1 MDWYLLKTWT
11 GQEEELVKEIRRS
24 VPQDLYQECFVI
36 YQERIWRRQ
45 QKSIVHVEPLFPGC
59 VFFTCQGRGVFG
71 KADGMEGRMEE
82 RTSFFRRLEGES
94 SLAQRMACGDL
105 VFFPVMKE
113 DVEFLTAIS
122 GKDHVVRLSYVEKN
136 DQGQID
142 RISEPLKTCQ
152 RQIERIQFKKR
163 YAMVRHKLWGEERAI
178 VLGIMLK
185 EDREARNQS
194 AFLEAFSI
202 REGYG
207 QDHEKYHGQGHEES
221 HRQDCGKNHGQDC
234 EEYHGIDYGK
244 NHGQDHEEISWER
257 PQVIS

>member
-1 MDWYLLKTWT
+1 
-11 GQEEELVKEIRRS
+11 
-24 VPQDLYQECFVI
+24 
-36 YQERIWRRQ
+36 
-45 QKSIVHVEPLFPGC
+45 
-59 VFFTCQGRGVFG
+59 
-71 KADGMEGRMEE
+71 
-82 RTSFFRRLEGES
+82 
-94 SLAQRMACGDL
+94 
-105 VFFPVMKE
+105 
-113 DVEFLTAIS
+113 
-122 GKDHVVRLSYVEKN
+122 
-136 DQGQID
+136 
-142 RISEPLKTCQ
+142 
-152 RQIERIQFKKR
+152 KKR

-207 QDHEKYHGQGHEES
+207 QDHEKYHGQDHEES

>member
-11 GQEEELVKEIRRS
+11 GREEELVKEIRRS

-59 VFFTCQGRGVFG
+59 VFFTCQGRRVFG

-82 RTSFFRRLEGES
+82 RTSFFRRLERES

-113 DVEFLTAIS
+113 DAEFLTAIS

-152 RQIERIQFKKR
+152 RQIERVQFKKR

-185 EDREARNQS
+185 EDREARNQPD
-194 AFLEAFSI
+194 FLEAFFN
-202 REGYG
+202 REDY
-207 QDHEKYHGQGHEES
+207 GQGHEKS
-221 HRQDCGKNHGQDC
+221 HGQNRAKNHGKDCGKNHGEDR
-234 EEYHGIDYGK
+234 EEYHEQDHEKY
-244 NHGQDHEEISWER
+244 HGQDHEEISWER

>member
-1 MDWYLLKTWT
+1 MA
-11 GQEEELVKEIRRS
+11 EVK
-24 VPQDLYQECFVI
+24 
-36 YQERIWRRQ
+36 
-45 QKSIVHVEPLFPGC
+45 
-59 VFFTCQGRGVFG
+59 
-71 KADGMEGRMEE
+71 
-82 RTSFFRRLEGES
+82 
-94 SLAQRMACGDL
+94 
-105 VFFPVMKE
+105 
-113 DVEFLTAIS
+113 
-122 GKDHVVRLSYVEKN
+122 
-136 DQGQID
+136 
-142 RISEPLKTCQ
+142 
-152 RQIERIQFKKR
+152 IERIQLKKR

-207 QDHEKYHGQGHEES
+207 QDHEKYHGQ
-221 HRQDCGKNHGQDC
+221 DC